1 LSLTSTQ
8 TATLGLSSALGYNI
22 IAQEYIT
29 VPAGFTTYIGIGTG
43 VFNTIGAGATQYTI
57 TLADLNQFSGIS
69 TGDVIKLVNHS
80 VSPDLS
86 FYTLTVAEKIN
97 AGAGDKRLRLT
108 GFTTTSITNGS
119 QTGYI
124 TIRNT
129 FTIAKGRVGVI

>member
-1 LSLTSTQ
+1 
-8 TATLGLSSALGYNI
+8 
-22 IAQEYIT
+22 
-29 VPAGFTTYIGIGTG
+29 

-57 TLADLNQFSGIS
+57 TLSDANQFSGIS
-69 TGDVIKLVNHS
+69 TGDVIKLVDHS

-86 FYTLTVAEKIN
+86 FYELTIEAKIN
-97 AGAGDKRLRLT
+97 AGAADKRLRLT

-119 QTGYI
+119 PTGYI